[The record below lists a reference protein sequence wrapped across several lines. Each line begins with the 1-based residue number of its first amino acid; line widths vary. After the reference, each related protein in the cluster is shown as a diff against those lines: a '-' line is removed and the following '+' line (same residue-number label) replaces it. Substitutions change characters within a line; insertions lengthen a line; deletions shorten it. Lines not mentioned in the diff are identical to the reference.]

1 VSASTPDST
10 AQLGIA
16 QLGIAQLGDASLA
29 GSRARAIDG
38 SNQGPQ
44 GAIATP
50 LSAGALITGGLGPH
64 RLRGDT
70 TAVLEAIATPF
81 AAGAQINGG
90 SKVASKARGR
100 GFWPWAP
107 TKVEFDL
114 LMEHIPER

>member
-1 VSASTPDST
+1 
-10 AQLGIA
+10 
-16 QLGIAQLGDASLA
+16 
-29 GSRARAIDG
+29 
-38 SNQGPQ
+38 
-44 GAIATP
+44 
-50 LSAGALITGGLGPH
+50 
-64 RLRGDT
+64 
-70 TAVLEAIATPF
+70 VLEAIATPF

>member
-1 VSASTPDST
+1 MSAATPDST
-10 AQLGIA
+10 AQLGLA
-16 QLGIAQLGDASLA
+16 QLGVAQLGDASLGA
-29 GSRARAIDG
+29 NPSIVIDG
-38 SNQGPQ
+38 SSKSPQ

-64 RLRGDT
+64 RLRGNT

-90 SKVASKARGR
+90 KKVAAKARGR

-107 TKVEFDL
+107 TKVEFDF
-114 LMEHIPER
+114 LMDRLPKS